1 MRLKTMFLVS
11 LAIVALALA
20 TTMTSR
26 AEKPLVISGAAAA
39 EPHDDADHA
48 GESADAHG
56 TDEHA
61 DESADAH
68 SDNGHADERAD
79 AHGDDDHAG
88 ESADAHGDDDHA
100 GESADAHGDDDHS
113 DEGGSDIVK
122 LTGEVAQEAGIVLEQ
137 AELDALGE
145 SLSLP
150 AEVRFDADRMAN
162 VSPRVSGV
170 IDRIFAGEGDTVEYG
185 DRLALISSRDLATL
199 KAQWV
204 TAETRKSLAA
214 QALERAEGLWSKK
227 ITSEAT
233 VQAARA
239 EHEAAKAESEAAE
252 TELHAVGIDHAA
264 LEKIATA
271 EDGNNANAYL
281 TAPLS
286 GTVIRRAVTLGGTV
300 TAGDSSAEALFTIV
314 DDSVLWVDIAVYKQ
328 DISRVRIGAPVALKS
343 DDGDII
349 TQSTV
354 AFVLPVIDEVSRTAT
369 ARVIVDNRDKALTPG
384 QFVIADLSVGN
395 AREVLR
401 VPQSAVQLVEGRSSV
416 FVPVDGGFAPR
427 PVMIGTTAGGYVE
440 IRTGLEEGDLFV
452 SDGAFTLKAQLE
464 KDAFGD
470 GHGH

>member
-39 EPHDDADHA
+39 EPHDDA
-48 GESADAHG
+48 
-56 TDEHA
+56 
-61 DESADAH
+61 
-68 SDNGHADERAD
+68 
-79 AHGDDDHAG
+79 DHAG

-185 DRLALISSRDLATL
+185 DRLALISSRDLARL

-204 TAETRKSLAA
+204 TAEIRKSLAA

-227 ITSEAT
+227 
-233 VQAARA
+233 
-239 EHEAAKAESEAAE
+239 
-252 TELHAVGIDHAA
+252 
-264 LEKIATA
+264 
-271 EDGNNANAYL
+271 
-281 TAPLS
+281 
-286 GTVIRRAVTLGGTV
+286 
-300 TAGDSSAEALFTIV
+300 
-314 DDSVLWVDIAVYKQ
+314 
-328 DISRVRIGAPVALKS
+328 
-343 DDGDII
+343 
-349 TQSTV
+349 
-354 AFVLPVIDEVSRTAT
+354 
-369 ARVIVDNRDKALTPG
+369 
-384 QFVIADLSVGN
+384 
-395 AREVLR
+395 
-401 VPQSAVQLVEGRSSV
+401 
-416 FVPVDGGFAPR
+416 
-427 PVMIGTTAGGYVE
+427 
-440 IRTGLEEGDLFV
+440 
-452 SDGAFTLKAQLE
+452 
-464 KDAFGD
+464 
-470 GHGH
+470 